1 MDQKQINI
9 LVCDDDKEIAG
20 AIEIYLRNE
29 GYRVFKAYDGIQ
41 ALEIARKET
50 LHLII
55 MDIMMP
61 KMDGVQATMKLRE
74 EQNIPIIM
82 LSAKSEDYDKIT
94 GLNVGADDYVTKP
107 FNPLELIARVK
118 SQLRRYVRLGSLSG
132 QSESRSGIYTTG
144 GLVID
149 DGQKSVTLDG
159 EQIPVTPT
167 EYGILKFLT
176 SNAGKVFSIE
186 QIYEAVWNEP
196 AYSAENTVAVHIR
209 RIREK
214 IEIDPKNPQY
224 LKVVWGIGYKI
235 EKI

>member
-1 MDQKQINI
+1 MSDINI

-29 GYRVFKAYDGIQ
+29 GYNVFKASDGIQ
-41 ALEIARKET
+41 ALETARREN

-61 KMDGVQATMKLRE
+61 NMDGIQATMKIRE
-74 EQNIPIIM
+74 EKNIPIIM

-118 SQLRRYVRLGSLSG
+118 SQIRRYVNLGSIAG
-132 QSESRSGIYTTG
+132 DPQSIEGVYSSG
-144 GLVID
+144 GLVVD
-149 DGQKSVTLDG
+149 DKQKTVTLDG
-159 EQIPVTPT
+159 EQVVVTPI
-167 EYGILKFLT
+167 EFGILKFLT
-176 SNAGKVFSIE
+176 ENAGRVFSIG

-196 AYSAENTVAVHIR
+196 AYNPENTVAVHIR

-214 IEIDPKNPQY
+214 IEIDPKNPKY

>member
-1 MDQKQINI
+1 MNI

-29 GYRVFKAYDGIQ
+29 GYNVFKAFDGLQ
-41 ALEIARKET
+41 ALETARREN

-55 MDIMMP
+55 MDVMMP
-61 KMDGVQATMKLRE
+61 NMDGVQATMKIRE
-74 EQNIPIIM
+74 EKNIPIIM

-107 FNPLELIARVK
+107 FNPLELIARIK
-118 SQLRRYVRLGSLSG
+118 SQIRRYVNLGSIAG
-132 QSESRSGIYTTG
+132 ESQVLEGVYSTG
-144 GLVID
+144 GLVVD
-149 DGQKSVTLDG
+149 DGQKTVMLDG
-159 EQIPVTPT
+159 EQVVVTPI
-167 EYGILKFLT
+167 EFGILRFLT
-176 SNAGKVFSIE
+176 ENAGRVFSIG

-196 AYSAENTVAVHIR
+196 AYNPENTVAVHIR

-214 IEIDPKNPQY
+214 IEIDPKNPKY